1 MIKGKGYN
9 TNAGFKYNR
18 VWDFY
23 EYKWYNFRKRKYK
36 VLECEKYIYLIYG
49 E

>member
-9 TNAGFKYNR
+9 INAGFKYNR

-36 VLECEKYIYLIYG
+36 VLECEKHIYLIYG